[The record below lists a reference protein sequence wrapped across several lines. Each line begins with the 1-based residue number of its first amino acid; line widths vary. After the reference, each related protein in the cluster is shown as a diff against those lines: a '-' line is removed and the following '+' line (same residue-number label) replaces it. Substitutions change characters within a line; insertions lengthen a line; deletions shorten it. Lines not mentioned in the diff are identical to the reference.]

1 MSADLRPSV
10 GVILPCLN
18 EASNLPY
25 VFSRMPSDVV
35 EVVLVDGVSTDGTV
49 EAARELWPSVR
60 VVAQSRRGKG
70 NALVCGFAA
79 STTDIVVTLDADG
92 SADPREIP
100 RFVRAL
106 VDGADV
112 AKGSRYLR
120 DGGSDDLTRLRR
132 LGNSALTALVNRL
145 FRTRYTD
152 LCYGY
157 NALWRRVVPCLNL
170 PPVDARGS
178 GGADGSGGSGGDGPI
193 WGDGFEIETLLHLR
207 GVQAGLRQVEVP
219 SYEAPRRNGA
229 SNLRTYRDGRRVLA
243 TILRERKAPAQ
254 VEVPVPAPAPTLAP
268 KQRTPKRIP
277 QQPVLDGQV
286 SHGPVNELSGGS

>member
-1 MSADLRPSV
+1 MSADFRPSV

-60 VVAQSRRGKG
+60 VVRQSRRGKG

-112 AKGSRYLR
+112 AKGSRYLG

-132 LGNSALTALVNRL
+132 LGNSALTALTNRL
-145 FRTRYTD
+145 YGTRYTD

-170 PPVDARGS
+170 PPVDASGDRGA
-178 GGADGSGGSGGDGPI
+178 GAI

-207 GVQAGLRQVEVP
+207 GVQAGLHQVEVP
-219 SYEAPRRNGA
+219 SYEAPRRDGV

-243 TILRERKAPAQ
+243 TILRERRSA
-254 VEVPVPAPAPTLAP
+254 VPVLARPAPRVP
-268 KQRTPKRIP
+268 KQR
-277 QQPVLDGQV
+277 VVD
-286 SHGPVNELSGGS
+286 GPVARRPMTERGSDARASG

>member
-49 EAARELWPSVR
+49 DRARELWPSVR
-60 VVAQSRRGKG
+60 IVSQSRHGKG

-132 LGNSALTALVNRL
+132 FGNSALTALVNRI
-145 FRTRYTD
+145 FKTRYTD

-170 PPVDARGS
+170 PPVDARG
-178 GGADGSGGSGGDGPI
+178 ARGSSGDGPI

-219 SYEAPRRNGA
+219 SYEAPRHNGT

-243 TILRERKAPAQ
+243 TILRERR
-254 VEVPVPAPAPTLAP
+254 APAPVEAP
-268 KQRTPKRIP
+268 VDAPAKVPRQRTPKRIP
-277 QQPVLDGQV
+277 QQRVLDGQV
-286 SHGPVNELSGGS
+286 SHGPLNELSGGS